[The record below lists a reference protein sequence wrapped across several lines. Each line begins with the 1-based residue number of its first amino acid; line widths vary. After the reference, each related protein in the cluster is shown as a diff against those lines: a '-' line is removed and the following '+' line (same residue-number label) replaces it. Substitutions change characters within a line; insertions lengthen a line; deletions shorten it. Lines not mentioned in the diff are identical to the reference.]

1 MCNQQVQSDIHDLFQ
16 SFESEIQEIIQE
28 SPSIDTATERI
39 TRLVSS
45 KLTTETE
52 GYIVDIYTALTE
64 QIRKE
69 EYFQDPEHLNAFYR
83 LNLRDEM
90 NEKYHFEIDNLDAYC
105 KGIQFREI
113 NQLYMTA
120 GAAAGT
126 LAVGGVLKFALSGV
140 VGIPFAIIIAG
151 AIAAALA
158 AFRSVPQK
166 NKKNYELAVK
176 KYLSD
181 LENDV
186 LDWIIEV
193 EGYFQD
199 KVRTLYTQN

>member
-1 MCNQQVQSDIHDLFQ
+1 
-16 SFESEIQEIIQE
+16 
-28 SPSIDTATERI
+28 
-39 TRLVSS
+39 
-45 KLTTETE
+45 
-52 GYIVDIYTALTE
+52 
-64 QIRKE
+64 
-69 EYFQDPEHLNAFYR
+69 
-83 LNLRDEM
+83 
-90 NEKYHFEIDNLDAYC
+90 
-105 KGIQFREI
+105 
-113 NQLYMTA
+113 MTA